1 MGRFGILVAV
11 PGMILCSQ
19 QAHAGVVLSET
30 EVRNAFGNSVTLDRT
45 VYVQGNKQKIESKDG
60 QIIIDLD
67 KELIYRVDP
76 ELKSYSEIALNE
88 SASMPSQPHVTSLD
102 LRKTGITRAVGGY
115 SCEEYRGSQKL
126 GAINLTI
133 SMCMSKDIPGAGEI
147 AAFQDELFSKFTGS
161 SSPEIPSSLPL
172 ERRST
177 VEAKA
182 MKNSPDG
189 QSSSIGRAAMT
200 TDTQIK
206 RIQVENLPATT
217 FQPPAGFRLEQPRS
231 GETRQDV

>member
-11 PGMILCSQ
+11 PGMIFCSQ

-67 KELIYRVDP
+67 KKVIYKVDP
-76 ELKSYSEIALNE
+76 ELKRYSEIALNDGP
-88 SASMPSQPHVTSLD
+88 SLSSQPHVTSLD

-115 SCEEYRGSQKL
+115 SCEEYQGAQKV
-126 GAINLTI
+126 GTINLTI
-133 SMCMSKDIPGAGEI
+133 SMCMSKDIPGAAEI
-147 AAFQDELFSKFTGS
+147 TAFQDELFSKFTGS
-161 SSPEIPSSLPL
+161 PSPAIPLSLPL
-172 ERRST
+172 ERRSK

-182 MKNSPDG
+182 IGKSPDA
-189 QSSSIGRAAMT
+189 QHSISPPAMT
-200 TDTQIK
+200 TDTQVK
-206 RIQVENLPATT
+206 RIQVKNLPATT
-217 FQPPAGFRLEQPRS
+217 FQPPAGFHLEQPGS
-231 GETRQDV
+231 AQTRQDV